1 LSRNQTSLRL
11 AFELFLYRQG
21 KAWLALCLLGGLAI
35 VAAGVEITTG
45 YWQWQALLA
54 ELESSQQQVR
64 QLKLAATPSAKET
77 AALETERAMQSEK
90 LVEADLN
97 NIFEIAFKNELELPQ
112 GDYQW
117 SVDPNSQ
124 FRKYQISYPVVGE
137 YQNVENFVTQ
147 VLLALPWA
155 SLNSYEIRRNSVT
168 DTEVE
173 ADLTF
178 TLYFDGRPE
187 TGAPRP

>member
-1 LSRNQTSLRL
+1 MSSARPNLKLS
-11 AFELFLYRQG
+11 FELFLHRQG
-21 KAWLALCLLGGLAI
+21 KAWLMLCLLVGIAI
-35 VAAGVEITTG
+35 AAVGVVIAKG
-45 YWQWQALLA
+45 YWQWQGLLA
-54 ELESSQQQVR
+54 QVESSQQQLR
-64 QLKLAATPSAKET
+64 QLKLAAPPTAKET
-77 AALETERAMQSEK
+77 AALETERAMQSDK

-97 NIFEIAFKNELELPQ
+97 KIFEIAFKNELELPQ

-117 SVDPNSQ
+117 SVDPNSP

-155 SLNSYEIRRNSVT
+155 ALNGYEIRRNSISE
-168 DTEVE
+168 TEVQ
-173 ADLTF
+173 ADLSF

-187 TGAPRP
+187 SGGTKP

>member
-1 LSRNQTSLRL
+1 MSRTRPNLKLS
-11 AFELFLYRQG
+11 FELFLHRQG
-21 KAWLALCLLGGLAI
+21 KAWLMLCLLGGLAM
-35 VAAGVEITTG
+35 VAAVLEITKG
-45 YWQWQALLA
+45 YWQWQGLVVQ
-54 ELESSQQQVR
+54 LESSQQQLR
-64 QLKLAATPSAKET
+64 QLQMAAQPTAKEA
-77 AALETERAMQSEK
+77 AALETERAMQSDK

-97 NIFEIAFKNELELPQ
+97 KIFEIAFKSELELPQ

-117 SVDPNSQ
+117 SVDPNSP

-155 SLNSYEIRRNSVT
+155 ALNGYEIRRNSISE
-168 DTEVE
+168 TEVQ
-173 ADLTF
+173 ADLSF

>member
-1 LSRNQTSLRL
+1 MSRTRPSLRL
-11 AFELFLYRQG
+11 SFELFLYRQG
-21 KAWLALCLLGGLAI
+21 RAWVAMCLLGGLAI
-35 VAAGVEITTG
+35 AAAGVEITTG
-45 YWQWQALLA
+45 YWQWQGLLA
-54 ELESSQQQVR
+54 ELESSQQQLS
-64 QLKLAATPSAKET
+64 QLKLAASSSAKET

-97 NIFEIAFKNELELPQ
+97 KIFEIAFKNELELPL

-117 SVDPNSQ
+117 SVDPNSP
-124 FRKYQISYPVVGE
+124 FRKYQISYPVVAE
-137 YQNVENFVTQ
+137 YPNVENFVTQ

-155 SLNSYEIRRNSVT
+155 ALNGYEIRRNSVS
-168 DTEVE
+168 DTEVQ

>member
-1 LSRNQTSLRL
+1 MSRNQTSLRL

-178 TLYFDGRPE
+178 TLYFDGRAE

>member
-1 LSRNQTSLRL
+1 MSRTRPSLRL
-11 AFELFLYRQG
+11 SFELFLYRQG
-21 KAWLALCLLGGLAI
+21 RAWVAMCLLGGLAI
-35 VAAGVEITTG
+35 AAAGVEITTG
-45 YWQWQALLA
+45 YWQWQGLLA
-54 ELESSQQQVR
+54 ELESSQQQVS
-64 QLKLAATPSAKET
+64 QLKLAASSSAKET

-97 NIFEIAFKNELELPQ
+97 KIFEIAFKNELELPL

-117 SVDPNSQ
+117 SVDPNSP
-124 FRKYQISYPVVGE
+124 FRKYQISYPVVAE
-137 YQNVENFVTQ
+137 YPNVENFVTQ

-155 SLNSYEIRRNSVT
+155 ALNGYEIRRNSVS
-168 DTEVE
+168 DTEVQ

>member
-1 LSRNQTSLRL
+1 MSRSKPSLRL
-11 AFELFLYRQG
+11 AFELFLHRQG

-35 VAAGVEITTG
+35 AAAGVEITTG
-45 YWQWQALLA
+45 YWHWQGLLA
-54 ELESSQQQVR
+54 KVASSQQQIS
-64 QLKLAATPSAKET
+64 QLTLAASSSAKET
-77 AALETERAMQSEK
+77 AALETERAMQSDK

-97 NIFEIAFKNELELPQ
+97 KIFEVALKNEVELPQ

-117 SVDPNSQ
+117 SVDPNSP
-124 FRKYQISYPVVGE
+124 FRKFQISYPVVAD
-137 YQNVENFVTQ
+137 YRNVENFVTQ

-155 SLNSYEIRRNSVT
+155 ALNGFEIRRNAVNE
-168 DTEVE
+168 TEVQ

-187 TGAPRP
+187 SGGTKP

>member
-1 LSRNQTSLRL
+1 MSRTRPSLRL
-11 AFELFLYRQG
+11 SFELFLYRQG
-21 KAWLALCLLGGLAI
+21 RAWVAMCLLGGLAI
-35 VAAGVEITTG
+35 AAAGVEITTG
-45 YWQWQALLA
+45 YWQWQGLLA
-54 ELESSQQQVR
+54 ELESSQQQLS
-64 QLKLAATPSAKET
+64 QLKLAASSSAKET

-97 NIFEIAFKNELELPQ
+97 KIFEIAFKNELELPL

-117 SVDPNSQ
+117 SVDPNSP
-124 FRKYQISYPVVGE
+124 FRKYQISYPVVAE
-137 YQNVENFVTQ
+137 YPNVENFVTK

-155 SLNSYEIRRNSVT
+155 ALNGYEIRRNSVS
-168 DTEVE
+168 DTEVQ

>member
-1 LSRNQTSLRL
+1 MTRSQPSLRL
-11 AFELFLYRQG
+11 ALELYLHRQG
-21 KAWLALCLLGGLAI
+21 KAWLALCLVGGLAI
-35 VAAGVEITTG
+35 AAAAVEITTG
-45 YWQWQALLA
+45 YWQWQGLSA
-54 ELESSQQQVR
+54 EVESSQQQLL
-64 QLKLAATPSAKET
+64 QLKISSIPSAKET
-77 AALETERAMQSEK
+77 AALEAERAMQSDK
-90 LVEADLN
+90 LVETDLN
-97 NIFEIAFKNELELPQ
+97 KIFEIAFKNELELPQ

-117 SVDPNSQ
+117 SLDPNSQ

-137 YQNVENFVTQ
+137 YPNVENFVTQ

-178 TLYFDGRPE
+178 TLYFDGRAE
-187 TGAPRP
+187 TGAPGP

>member
-1 LSRNQTSLRL
+1 MSRTRPSLRL
-11 AFELFLYRQG
+11 SFELFLYRQG
-21 KAWLALCLLGGLAI
+21 RAWVAMCLLGGLAI
-35 VAAGVEITTG
+35 AAAGVEITTG
-45 YWQWQALLA
+45 YWQWQGLLA
-54 ELESSQQQVR
+54 ELESSQQQLS
-64 QLKLAATPSAKET
+64 QLKLAASSSAKET

-97 NIFEIAFKNELELPQ
+97 KIFEIAFKNELELPL

-117 SVDPNSQ
+117 YVDPNSP
-124 FRKYQISYPVVGE
+124 FRKYQISYPVVAE
-137 YQNVENFVTQ
+137 YPNVENFVTQ

-155 SLNSYEIRRNSVT
+155 ALNGYEIRRNSVS
-168 DTEVE
+168 DTEVQ

>member
-137 YQNVENFVTQ
+137 YRNIENFVTQ

-178 TLYFDGRPE
+178 TLYFDGRAE